1 MTHTRIESKKP
12 VALVIL
18 DGLGY
23 SPNKEHNPV
32 YTAKMPTYTMFVT
45 DYPHALV
52 DASGESVGLPAGI
65 AGNSLVG
72 HLTMGAGRVI
82 NQPITALNHAID
94 DGSFFKN
101 KVLLTNF
108 AALKASGKT
117 LHLMGLVSDGASHSH
132 EKQLHALIRMAA
144 QNGITNIVVH
154 AFLDGRD
161 VPPRS
166 AAVYLQK
173 LDALFKEIGCGT
185 LGSIHGRAYPMD
197 RNERI
202 EYISKSFNVLT
213 QPQTP
218 AFDSCQQALAH
229 YYEQGISDELVPPTA
244 LSRNCQICDGDGL
257 IFFNIRADRARS
269 LTRMFLQAAHPQLA
283 FFITGIQYEPDFA
296 VTGVL
301 FERPITEH
309 TLLDVLEAHRYTLF
323 TIAEKEKY
331 AHVTYFFN
339 GGREIKRPQETRVI
353 VPSLPLEK
361 VIAYPQMSAPEITN
375 AVLQSLTTKPA
386 DFYLINYANA
396 DLVGH
401 TGDFDATVKAL
412 IYLDEQLHKLYT
424 QIVEKMNGTL
434 FIVSDHG
441 NAENKYDPVTNQPR
455 TSHTTNPVYFALVTK
470 DLRKSNNNNPAP
482 LPYPVTTLAD
492 VAPCILTYLGLPIP
506 QEMFKNKKLNANS

>member
-1 MTHTRIESKKP
+1 MNKKP

-23 SPNKEHNPV
+23 NPNKAHNPV
-32 YTAKMPTYTMFVT
+32 YAAKMPTYTKFVT
-45 DYPHALV
+45 EYPHALV
-52 DASGESVGLPAGI
+52 DTSGESVGLPAGI

-72 HLTMGAGRVI
+72 HLTMGSGRVVV
-82 NQPITALNHAID
+82 QPITVLNNAIN

-101 KVLLTNF
+101 PLLIRCF
-108 AALKASGKT
+108 AELQRSGKT
-117 LHLMGLVSDGASHSH
+117 LHIMGLLSDGASHSH
-132 EKQLHALIRMAA
+132 EKHLFALIRMAA
-144 QNGITNIVVH
+144 QQGLKKIIVHV
-154 AFLDGRD
+154 FLDGRD

-166 AAVYLQK
+166 AAVYLEK
-173 LDALFKEIGCGT
+173 LDALFKEVGCGK

-202 EYISKSFNVLT
+202 EYISKSFDILT
-213 QPQTP
+213 KPTKP
-218 AFDSCQQALAH
+218 LFSNWQQALAH
-229 YYEQGISDELVPPTA
+229 YYAQNIRDELIPPTA
-244 LSRNCQICDGDGL
+244 LLPDCQICDGDGL

-269 LTRMFLQAAHPQLA
+269 LTRMFLQTAHPQLA

-309 TLLDVLEAHRYTLF
+309 TLLDVLEAHHYTLF

-339 GGREIKRPQETRVI
+339 GGREIKRSQETRII

-361 VIAYPQMSAPEITN
+361 VITYPQMSAPEITN
-375 AVLQSLTTKPA
+375 TLMQSLTTKPA
-386 DFYLINYANA
+386 DFYLVNYANA

-401 TGDFDATVKAL
+401 SGDFDATVKAL
-412 IYLDEQLHKLYT
+412 ICLDEQLHKLYV
-424 QIVEKMNGTL
+424 QIVEKMGGTL
-434 FIVSDHG
+434 FVVSDHG
-441 NAENKYDPVTNQPR
+441 NAEDKFDPVANQPR
-455 TSHTTNPVYFALVTK
+455 TSHTTNPVYFALVAK
-470 DLRKSNNNNPAP
+470 DVRGNS
-482 LPYPVTTLAD
+482 LPYPVKTLAD

-506 QEMFKNKKLNANS
+506 KEMQKK